1 MQKNRSPCA
10 LTSLLLVQESTAG
23 KVESGQQLR
32 ETRLP
37 ERANVTLTEA
47 TQNGKKVT
55 RFKCDIAKVDIVNR
69 NGRYYPRS
77 AYQAAIDAAQE
88 DLDAGKLWGLLE
100 HADDWYDPMK
110 GRLEKIA
117 GRFDTLAID
126 GDMVTGEGLIVETAS
141 GQDLRALFEGGIA
154 VGISTSGTASVKW
167 LPAKEVDPTYHD
179 PEDLIGV
186 IQDDFRLLTVD
197 FVSDPANP
205 SGQARASERTKRPAA
220 PTSPKETSM
229 KWNKKVQKTA
239 ERLNLSVDAF
249 VEQHADWAQELQNEG
264 TETPAPAESGTVS
277 LESYRALETSVV
289 GLRSTVDTL
298 TTQLQNE
305 RRDGIA
311 ITALEAA
318 RLPSSGTVKDGDTE
332 VDLDASF
339 RAELIDV
346 ARRADSDDAARE
358 SVTQKIAQR
367 KAILGQRESAKPG
380 KERNQR
386 PALPVGNTSRED
398 TTKPSTTKQV
408 ENARSRV
415 GLL

>member
-1 MQKNRSPCA
+1 MHKNRSPCTLD
-10 LTSLLLVQESTAG
+10 LTRQLLQESTTG
-23 KVESGQQLR
+23 QTDPSQQLR

-47 TQNGKKVT
+47 NQGGKKVT

-69 NGRYYPRS
+69 NGRFYPRS
-77 AYQAAIDAAQE
+77 AYAAAIAAAQE

-117 GRFDTLAID
+117 GRFDKLSIE
-126 GDMVTGEGLIVETAS
+126 GDMVVGEGVIVETAS

-167 LPAKEVDPTYHD
+167 LPAKEIDSTYHD
-179 PEDLIGV
+179 PEELIGV
-186 IQDDFRLLTVD
+186 IQDDLRLLTVD

-205 SGQARASERTKRPAA
+205 SGQARASERTQRPAA
-220 PTSPKETSM
+220 PPSSKENTM
-229 KWNKKVQKTA
+229 KWNEKVKKTA
-239 ERLNLSVDAF
+239 ERLGLSVEAF
-249 VEQHADWAQELQNEG
+249 VEKYADWANELQNESAVPA
-264 TETPAPAESGTVS
+264 TSETGTVS

-289 GLRSTVDTL
+289 GLRSTVESL

-311 ITALEAA
+311 VTALEAA

-339 RAELIDV
+339 RTELIDV
-346 ARRADSDDAARE
+346 SRRADTDEAARE
-358 SVTQKIAQR
+358 AVNAKISQR
-367 KAILGQRESAKPG
+367 KALLGQREGARPAR
-380 KERNQR
+380 ERNQ
-386 PALPVGNTSRED
+386 PANLPVGNTSRED
-398 TTKPSTTKQV
+398 TGKPSTTRQV
-408 ENARSRV
+408 ESARSRA

>member
-1 MQKNRSPCA
+1 MTQMNRSPCVPR
-10 LTSLLLVQESTAG
+10 LLQESTAG
-23 KVESGQQLR
+23 QTDPSQQLR
-32 ETRLP
+32 ETRQP

-47 TQNGKKVT
+47 TQGGKKVT
-55 RFKCDIAKVDIVNR
+55 RFKCDVAKVDIVNR

-77 AYQAAIDAAQE
+77 AYEAAIAAAQD
-88 DLDAGKLWGLLE
+88 DLTNGKLWGLLE
-100 HADDWYDPMK
+100 HADGWDDPMK

-117 GRFDTLAID
+117 GRFDTLSIE
-126 GDMVTGEGLIVETAS
+126 GDMVVGEGLIVETAS

-167 LPAKEVDPTYHD
+167 LPAKEVAPDYHD

-205 SGQARASERTKRPAA
+205 SGQARAAERAQRPPA
-220 PTSPKETSM
+220 PTRPQEGTM
-229 KWNKKVQKTA
+229 KWNEKVKKTA
-239 ERLNLSVDAF
+239 ERLGLSVEAF

-264 TETPAPAESGTVS
+264 AQAPAPAETGTVS
-277 LESYRALETSVV
+277 LESYRALENRVV
-289 GLRSTVDTL
+289 GLTSTVDSL

-311 ITALEAA
+311 VSALEAA

-339 RAELIDV
+339 RTELIDV
-346 ARRADSDDAARE
+346 ARRATTDDQARE
-358 SVTQKIAQR
+358 AVGARIAQR
-367 KAILGQRESAKPG
+367 KALLGQRESAKVPAR
-380 KERNQR
+380 ERNR
-386 PALPVGNTSRED
+386 PANLPAGDNSREATD
-398 TTKPSTTKQV
+398 KPAGTRQV

-415 GLL
+415 GLI

>member
-1 MQKNRSPCA
+1 MPDQMNRSPCPA
-10 LTSLLLVQESTAG
+10 PMLLWESVSG
-23 KVESGQQLR
+23 QLEPGQQLR

-37 ERANVTLTEA
+37 ERANVTLTEV
-47 TQNGKKVT
+47 TQSGKKAT
-55 RFKCDIAKVDIVNR
+55 RFKCDIARVDIVNR
-69 NGRYYPRS
+69 NGRFYPRS
-77 AYQAAIDAAQE
+77 AYQAAITAAQE
-88 DLDAGKLWGLLE
+88 DLDNGKLWGLLE

-117 GRFDTLAID
+117 GRFDKLSLD
-126 GDMVTGEGLIVETAS
+126 GDMVTGEGVIVETAS

-179 PEDLIGV
+179 PEALIGV

-205 SGQARASERTKRPAA
+205 SGQAHASERRQRPPAL
-220 PTSPKETSM
+220 TTPKETSM
-229 KWNKKVQKTA
+229 KWNTKVKKTA
-239 ERLNLSVDAF
+239 ERLGLSVEAF
-249 VEQHADWAQELQNEG
+249 AEQHAEWAQELQNEDVA
-264 TETPAPAESGTVS
+264 PPPAETGTVS

-289 GLRSTVDTL
+289 GLRSTVESL

-311 ITALEAA
+311 VTALEAA

-339 RAELIDV
+339 RTELIDV
-346 ARRADSDDAARE
+346 ARRAESDDAARE
-358 SVTQKIAQR
+358 SVGQKIAQR
-367 KAILGQRESAKPG
+367 RAILGQRENAKPAR
-380 KERNQR
+380 ERNQR
-386 PALPVGNTSRED
+386 PAAPVGNTSRED
-398 TTKPSTTKQV
+398 SAKPSTTKQV